1 MLVAPRARLFDG
13 TYDSTVGAITCAI
26 ILAVAKKAERAVETL
41 RVPRDMVPLIQREAD
56 KAGVSKNEWMS
67 LVLAAAV
74 GYRLPKGSGV
84 LLALSEEEARA
95 YWLGAGNSADD
106 IEEIVGDD
114 SAPAFKRAH
123 TKLAKALP
131 KK

>member
-1 MLVAPRARLFDG
+1 VLVAPRARLLDG
-13 TYDSTVGAITCAI
+13 TYDSTPGAVTCAI
-26 ILAVAKKAERAVETL
+26 IPAVTKKAERAVETL

-74 GYRLPKGSGV
+74 GYRK
-84 LLALSEEEARA
+84 
-95 YWLGAGNSADD
+95 
-106 IEEIVGDD
+106 
-114 SAPAFKRAH
+114 
-123 TKLAKALP
+123 P